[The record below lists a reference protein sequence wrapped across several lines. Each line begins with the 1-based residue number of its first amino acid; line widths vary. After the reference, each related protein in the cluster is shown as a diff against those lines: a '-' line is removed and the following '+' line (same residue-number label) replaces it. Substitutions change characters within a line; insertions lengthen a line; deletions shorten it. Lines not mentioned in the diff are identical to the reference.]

1 MAIRKSSAK
10 STIFQIVLF
19 LIAVAGLILYYKESI
34 ANFYLES
41 GISTTGLVINTIII
55 ALFVIGMIRI
65 LMTLF
70 RYIGEHHAVIKM
82 VSLLKDDVANPST
95 KLPEDSMIVKRYQA
109 VQWIV
114 KQGGAVNQAALASS
128 CNATEN
134 TRLTVIRF
142 VHSTLIL
149 AGVFG
154 TVVSLSMALIGA
166 AGLLGSPEGVKE
178 MGAIIG
184 GMSSALSSTITAIL
198 CFFIFAYFYL
208 RMNDSRIQL
217 LTNIEDV
224 TSLYM
229 LPKVS
234 QTESSMV
241 HQVAELTKSL
251 KDAADRLV
259 HVEHTFMNAGLTLQ
273 NAVNDLQGQ
282 ISNSSIIEI
291 KDLIRKGFHLSEP
304 EYEAPAE
311 TPPTSPAIHD
321 DSNPPIRP
329 ADNLLADASD
339 GMGLKKDDSGVN
351 RVPDVKTNPRK
362 RTVI

>member
-1 MAIRKSSAK
+1 VNIRKSSAK
-10 STIFQIVLF
+10 STVFQIVLF
-19 LIAVAGLILYYKESI
+19 LIVVAGLILYFKETI
-34 ANFYLES
+34 AKFYLES
-41 GISTTGLVINTIII
+41 GISTTGMVINSIII
-55 ALFVIGMIRI
+55 ALFVIGMVRI
-65 LMTLF
+65 LMILF
-70 RYIGEHHAVIKM
+70 RYIGEHQAIIKM
-82 VSLLKDDVANPST
+82 ISFLKDDVSNPST
-95 KLPEDSMIVKRYQA
+95 KLPADSLIVKRYQA
-109 VQWIV
+109 VQWV
-114 KQGGAVNQAALASS
+114 AKQGGAVNQAALASS
-128 CNATEN
+128 CNAAEN

-184 GMSSALSSTITAIL
+184 GMSSALSSTITAIF

-208 RMNDSRIQL
+208 RLNDSRIQL

-234 QTESSMV
+234 QTETSMV
-241 HQVAELTKSL
+241 HKVTELTKSL
-251 KDAADRLV
+251 NEAADRLV

-304 EYEAPAE
+304 EYETPVE
-311 TPPTSPAIHD
+311 TTPSTPDTQDPIVPPL
-321 DSNPPIRP
+321 RP
-329 ADNLLADASD
+329 ADNLLAAAKDSSDASTI
-339 GMGLKKDDSGVN
+339 
-351 RVPDVKTNPRK
+351 PDVSTDPRK
-362 RTVI
+362 RSLS

>member
-1 MAIRKSSAK
+1 MNIRKSSAK
-10 STIFQIVLF
+10 GTVFQIVLF
-19 LIAVAGLILYYKESI
+19 LIAVAGLILYFKESI
-34 ANFYLES
+34 AKFYLES
-41 GISTTGLVINTIII
+41 GISTTGLVINSIII

-70 RYIGEHHAVIKM
+70 RYIGEHHAVVKM
-82 VSLLKDDVANPST
+82 VSFLKDNVSNPST
-95 KLPEDSMIVKRYQA
+95 KLPADSMIVRRYKA
-109 VQWIV
+109 VQWV
-114 KQGGAVNQAALASS
+114 AKQGGAVNQAALASS
-128 CNATEN
+128 CNAAEN

-184 GMSSALSSTITAIL
+184 GMSSALSSTITAIT
-198 CFFIFAYFYL
+198 CFFVFAYFYL
-208 RMNDSRIQL
+208 RLNDSRIQL

-234 QTESSMV
+234 QTETSMV
-241 HQVAELTKSL
+241 HQVTELTKSL
-251 KDAADRLV
+251 NEAADRLV

-282 ISNSSIIEI
+282 ISNSSMIEI

-304 EYEAPAE
+304 EYEAPVETLPSSTSTSPTDRDGE
-311 TPPTSPAIHD
+311 TPPPL
-321 DSNPPIRP
+321 RP
-329 ADNLLADASD
+329 ADNLLADAD
-339 GMGLKKDDSGVN
+339 GPDTKD
-351 RVPDVKTNPRK
+351 VPDVNTSPRK
-362 RTVI
+362 RSLS